1 MIEIMIRWWKLMDT
15 NYQILRVFNNNAVLV
30 KNLSNNREAVLVG
43 KGIGFG
49 KKQGQLQCI
58 PSESIEK
65 SFVTYD
71 AKLKREYIELVEQLE
86 ESVLSMCAEVILMAR
101 KKLGELNNRV
111 HIVLADHIGFALE
124 RIKAGMEIH
133 NPFLDEIKMLY
144 PEEFKVGL
152 LAQAIIER
160 ATGIKI
166 VEDEVGFIALHLNA
180 ARQKKDVKESIRNTR
195 IIKELI
201 SIIEAELNCHFEK
214 DLTYN
219 RLIHHLRGT
228 IERIMMGQTVSN
240 PLLEALKKELKISYI
255 IAQKLKDKIE
265 DEFKL
270 KVPDD
275 ELGFMAIHIDRLR
288 RKNLKQ

>member
-1 MIEIMIRWWKLMDT
+1 MEIRVRWWKAMKTD
-15 NYQILRVFNNNAVLV
+15 YKVLRVFNNNAVLV
-30 KNLSNNREAVLVG
+30 KNLMNNREAVLVG

-58 PSESIEK
+58 PPESIEK

-71 AKLKREYIELVEQLE
+71 AKVKRDYMELVEQLE
-86 ESVLSMCAEVILMAR
+86 EDTLSMCADIILMAR
-101 KKLGELNNRV
+101 KKLGKLNNRV

-144 PEEFKVGL
+144 TEEFEVGL
-152 LAQAIIER
+152 VAQVMIEN

-180 ARQKKDVKESIRNTR
+180 ARQHKDIKESVRNTR

-201 SIIEAELNCHFEK
+201 AIIEDDLGYRIEK

-219 RLIHHLRGT
+219 RLIHHLRGM
-228 IERIMMGQTVSN
+228 IERIEQERTVVN
-240 PLLEALKKELKISYI
+240 PLLDTLKKELKKSFS
-255 IAQKLKDKIE
+255 IAYKLKDKIE
-265 DEFKL
+265 KEYQL
-270 KVPDD
+270 KVPED
-275 ELGFMAIHIDRLR
+275 ELGFMALHIERLQR
-288 RKNLKQ
+288 NIRKL

>member
-1 MIEIMIRWWKLMDT
+1 MNT
-15 NYQILRVFNNNAVLV
+15 NYEILRVFNNNAVLV
-30 KNLSNNREAVLVG
+30 KNLMNNREAVLMG
-43 KGIGFG
+43 KGIGFA
-49 KKQGQLQCI
+49 KKQGQFRYI

-71 AKLKREYIELVEQLE
+71 ANLKREYIELVEQLE
-86 ESVLSMCAEVILMAR
+86 ESILSMCAEIILMAR

-124 RIKAGMEIH
+124 RIKSGMEIH

-152 LAQAIIER
+152 VAQAIIER
-160 ATGIKI
+160 TTGIKI

-201 SIIEAELNCHFEK
+201 TIIEVELNGHIEK

-228 IERIMMGQTVSN
+228 IERIMIGHKVSN
-240 PLLEALKKELKISYI
+240 PLLEALKKELNQSYI
-255 IAQKLKDKIE
+255 IAKKLKDKIE
-265 DEFKL
+265 GEFKL

-288 RKNLKQ
+288 RKTLKQ